1 MSKSKRRAAVAANL
15 SAGIADVVPVN
26 SEPVMETAVVET
38 KVTESTAVA
47 PENSVTSGAEV
58 DASDIVIED
67 APPTV
72 SGSNSGAP
80 RQNATSIRKTI
91 REGLLAGETTDVIAA
106 KLKEMFPS
114 SAAAAKSSKHIA
126 FYRSLMR
133 KAGELPKAGV
143 STK

>member
-1 MSKSKRRAAVAANL
+1 MSKSKRRAAAAAN
-15 SAGIADVVPVN
+15 AEPVN
-26 SEPVMETAVVET
+26 SEPVMETAVVTTDVVET
-38 KVTESTAVA
+38 AAEPES
-47 PENSVTSGAEV
+47 SVITGAEV

-67 APPTV
+67 APATV

-91 REGLLAGETTDVIAA
+91 REGLLAGEATDVIAA
-106 KLKEMFPS
+106 KLKEMFPT

-133 KAGELPKAGV
+133 KAGELPKVGT
-143 STK
+143 TK